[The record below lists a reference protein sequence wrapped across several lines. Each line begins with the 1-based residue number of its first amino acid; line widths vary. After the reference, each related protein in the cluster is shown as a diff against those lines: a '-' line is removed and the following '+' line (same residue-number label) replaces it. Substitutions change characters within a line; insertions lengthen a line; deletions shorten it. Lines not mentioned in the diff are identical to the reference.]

1 MFYSTNVFNET
12 KSMNDL
18 NEWGR
23 LSFEKAPSRGRQ
35 LSIGY
40 GYEVAAL
47 QQKKKNLPDTCLDCF
62 QGEMISVTPA
72 LIQRGRTD

>member
-1 MFYSTNVFNET
+1 
-12 KSMNDL
+12 MNDL

-35 LSIGY
+35 LSIGN

-47 QQKKKNLPDTCLDCF
+47 LQKKLCCLTLVEIVSRGNDFSDTCFNL
-62 QGEMISVTPA
+62 A
-72 LIQRGRTD
+72 R